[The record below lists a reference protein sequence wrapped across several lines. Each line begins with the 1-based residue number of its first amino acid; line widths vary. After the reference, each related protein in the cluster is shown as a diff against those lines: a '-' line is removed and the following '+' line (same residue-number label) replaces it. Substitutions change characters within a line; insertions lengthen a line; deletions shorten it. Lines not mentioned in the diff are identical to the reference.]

1 VSAQQRSAAQPHPSN
16 RLLFREVNERLWALA
31 SFAPDGDSIELVCEC
46 GRADCLERLTVSL
59 RTYDL
64 LRRTPGYFA
73 VVTGH
78 AWPRDAVVEQ
88 LDLYDVIR
96 ADD

>member
-1 VSAQQRSAAQPHPSN
+1 VSATQRNAQPHSGN
-16 RLLFREVNERLWALA
+16 RLLFREVNERLRALA
-31 SFAPDGDSIELVCEC
+31 SFATDGDAIELVCEC

-59 RTYDL
+59 QTYDL

-73 VVTGH
+73 VVSGH
-78 AWPRDAVVEQ
+78 AWPGDAVVEQ
-88 LDLYDVIR
+88 LGLYDVVR